1 MEKFQDQINFRCKA
15 EDRSELKRVSEA
27 LGVAESDVARIAF
40 KEGLKG
46 IRENGLR
53 PIQREGLAV

>member
-15 EDRSELKRVSEA
+15 EDRAELKRVSDS
-27 LGVAESDVARIAF
+27 LGLAESDVARVAF
-40 KEGLKG
+40 KVGLKG

-53 PIQREGLAV
+53 PVREETRVA